1 MYNKNIYVYR
11 QKEPVSEKNKMRK
24 IILITLIIFA
34 GLFSMEGFVV
44 AETKKALPLLPVKS
58 VPETTPA
65 VEPQT
70 VLQGSLAVGS
80 SYSYNPVGKPDPF
93 RPFVEEE
100 SAAKKKDT
108 KKDLRSIFPLQRFDI
123 DKFRVVGIAGDK
135 NRRVAVVED
144 AVKKYYPLFI
154 GTHIGTNRGKVVEI
168 LPDRV
173 IVEEYETKKAKRIIL
188 KLHKNSNEVKP

>member
-1 MYNKNIYVYR
+1 
-11 QKEPVSEKNKMRK
+11 MRK

-34 GLFSMEGFVV
+34 GLFSMERFVA

-58 VPETTPA
+58 VTETTPA

-70 VLQGSLAVGS
+70 VLQGSFAVGS
-80 SYSYNPVGKPDPF
+80 SYNYNPVGKTDPF

-100 SAAKKKDT
+100 NATKKKDT

-123 DKFRVVGIAGDK
+123 DKFRLVGIAGDK

-144 AVKKYYPLFI
+144 AAKKYYPLFI

-168 LPDRV
+168 LSDRI

-188 KLHKNSNEVKP
+188 KLHKNSDEVKP